1 MSKAA
6 FHQKMASNLGFLLH
20 RADAGAAERISTV
33 GRPHLHNSKH
43 HGHERG
49 HSTGPPVGYRQL

>member
-1 MSKAA
+1 
-6 FHQKMASNLGFLLH
+6 MASNLGFLLH

-43 HGHERG
+43 HGHELG